1 MKYAVMFWRWGLPRS
16 SFRRSSH
23 PRQADDKNAAGFSDV
38 YNILWKLFFLVK
50 NIKAPLLLEIS
61 LESWVKYIRVPNEI
75 TLVRTGCQ
83 A

>member
-38 YNILWKLFFLVK
+38 YHILWKLFFLVK

-61 LESWVKYIRVPNEI
+61 LMSWADEARRGRFFVW
-75 TLVRTGCQ
+75 VRTF
-83 A
+83 